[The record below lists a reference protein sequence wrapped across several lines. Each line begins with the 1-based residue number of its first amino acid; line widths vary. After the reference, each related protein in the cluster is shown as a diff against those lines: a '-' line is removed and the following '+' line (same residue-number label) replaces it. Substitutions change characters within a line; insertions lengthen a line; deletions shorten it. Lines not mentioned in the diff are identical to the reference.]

1 MSEKFEI
8 RPRIVLSRCLNIAYV
23 RYNGGIIENDFTR
36 RLMNYVDYVSV
47 CPEVDIGMSVPRP
60 LVVLYKKGDSIRM
73 IEPSSMRDYTDDILS
88 FADRFLVSVGEVDG
102 FVLKSKSPSCGIK
115 DAKIY
120 QENLIGLIN
129 AKSNGL
135 FAQKVIERFSYLPVE
150 SEGRLNDYWIRR
162 DFLTKIFSFARL
174 RYLKSNCKDI
184 NDLMRFHQQHKYL
197 LMLYDPN
204 SLKRMGNMVGNW
216 KKYGLEITLKVYVEM
231 FYKAFSRRSNI
242 KKHANVIQHILGHF
256 SKKVNQSEKKHLHVM
271 LEKFMNN
278 SLHLEVLLEY
288 IRGFIYRFDD
298 EYLASQFYL
307 NPFPEELIL

>member
-36 RLMNYVDYVSV
+36 RLMKYVDYVSV

-60 LVVLYKKGDSIRM
+60 PVVLYKKCDSIRM

-102 FVLKSKSPSCGIK
+102 FVLKSKSPSCGVK
-115 DAKIY
+115 DAKLY

-242 KKHANVIQHILGHF
+242 KKHVNVIQHILGYF

-278 SLHLEVLLEY
+278 SLQIEVLLEY